1 MRHRSSFYTSLGRL
15 LMIDLLEDEDKFDN
29 FMIPLTGKYNLYVL
43 FNIVYLIKVILIN
56 FNFYPSI
63 C

>member
-29 FMIPLTGKYNLYVL
+29 FMIPLTGKNNLCVL
-43 FNIVYLIKVILIN
+43 LIIIKDLTSVI
-56 FNFYPSI
+56 
-63 C
+63 